1 MRTHLGQAAEDYLKV
16 IFEIAG
22 TTGRASTNDIA
33 ARMGVRPASVTGML
47 QKLATTTPPLIDYQ
61 KRHGAVLTEVG
72 QRVALEI
79 IRHHR
84 LLELFLHDT
93 LGYSWDEVHNEADLL
108 EHVISE
114 QFEDRISKALGDP
127 LRDPHGDPI
136 PTRDLEMPTESRP
149 TLHSLESGQQA
160 IIQRVAYS
168 DAELLKY
175 LASIGLVPKAHVKV
189 ISSSPYDDTMKI
201 QVNGKSESS
210 VLGKKITSQ
219 IFVELAEG

>member
-1 MRTHLGQAAEDYLKV
+1 MRTQLGQAAEDYLKV
-16 IFEIAG
+16 IFEISG
-22 TTGRASTNDIA
+22 SSSRASTNEIA
-33 ARMGVRPASVTGML
+33 DRMGVRPASVTGML
-47 QKLATTTPPLIDYQ
+47 QKLATSSPPLIDYQ

-93 LGYSWDEVHNEADLL
+93 LGYTWDEVHKEADLL

-114 QFEDRISKALGDP
+114 QFEERISKALGDP
-127 LRDPHGDPI
+127 SMDPHGDPI
-136 PTRDLEMPTESRP
+136 PTRELKMPSESRP
-149 TLHSLESGQQA
+149 TLYSLESGQHA
-160 IIQRVAYS
+160 VVQRVAYS

-175 LASIGLVPKAHVKV
+175 LASIGLVPKAHIKV

-219 IFVELAEG
+219 IFVEVAEE